1 MGDLNPGQLNV
12 NVSQVLL
19 IIGVSLVAFGALEGW
34 VLSRLKPGRY
44 DWREHHVSLSITLL
58 RGLTDFVPLWFLL
71 PGGQWLY
78 QHRLFDIPLNTFW
91 GLLVLLL
98 SQEFCYYWFH
108 RASHRVRWFWANHAV
123 HHSPNQY
130 TLAAAYRIGI
140 TGKATGMLLWFLP
153 MCWLGFTPVVVI
165 SSFVANLLFQFWI
178 HAEWIP
184 KLGWLEGILNTPS
197 AHRVHHAANL
207 EYLDANYG
215 GVLLIYDRLFGTY
228 VPERDDIQARYGW
241 VQPIHSGNPLKVCLW
256 QYLPLWRD
264 VRRAR
269 SLRELM
275 GYLFAPP
282 GWAPDGQGQTTEDLR
297 RQAGMGGG
305 AS

>member
-1 MGDLNPGQLNV
+1 MVDLSAGHLNLGQV
-12 NVSQVLL
+12 TVGQWLL
-19 IIGVSLVAFGALEGW
+19 IIGVPLLGCGALEGW
-34 VLSRLKPGRY
+34 VLSRRKPGSY
-44 DWREHHVSLSITLL
+44 DWSEHHVSLSSTLL
-58 RGLTDFVPLWFLL
+58 RGLTDFVPLWFML
-71 PGGQWLY
+71 PGGDWLY
-78 QHRLFDIPLNTFW
+78 RHRLFDIPLNTFW

-130 TLAAAYRIGI
+130 NLAAAYRLGI
-140 TGKATGMLLWFLP
+140 TGKITGMLMWFLP
-153 MCWLGFTPVVVI
+153 MCWLGFTPLVVLY
-165 SSFVANLLFQFWI
+165 SFVANLLFQFWI

-184 KLGWLEGILNTPS
+184 RLGWLEGILNTPS

-215 GVLLIYDRLFGTY
+215 GVLMIYDRLFGTY

-241 VQPIHSGNPLKVCLW
+241 VQPMRSRNPLKVCLW
-256 QYLPLWRD
+256 QYLPLWAD
-264 VRRAR
+264 LRRAR
-269 SLRELM
+269 NLGEAL
-275 GYLFAPP
+275 GYLFRPP

-297 RQAGMGGG
+297 RQAGMGR
-305 AS
+305 